1 MKKRMG
7 EFMGTSVRAFPDGV
21 SNATLFVPQQKIE
34 QNDQSIFASFW
45 MGGYEGAD
53 HLNGSDGV
61 VSMCD
66 ITQHH
71 LHAAAD
77 YARLADF
84 GIRTVRESAGWRIV
98 DQPDGFEFASLE
110 SRARAAQAEGLQ
122 VVWTLCHYGWPDGL
136 DVFSADFVDRF
147 ARYAGAVA
155 GYLRGFTSA
164 CPVYAPINELSF
176 LSWAACEA
184 SRTQFDSRLCNRSQ
198 ELRRQLV
205 RAAIAACDAIWEVD
219 PRARILH
226 TDPLV
231 HIAAPAGRPQLAP
244 EAARQC
250 ELQFQ
255 GWDMLRGTVEPELG
269 GHPRYLDLVGVNYYQ
284 GNQWELVTARTLN
297 WRLDDPRRVSLATLL
312 DKVHRRYARPIII
325 AETGHLGVGRSAWLR
340 DVAEDVHAACRQGV
354 PVQGICLYPI
364 IDRPDWDNTDQWHS
378 SGLWDL
384 EPLGNGELRRNLD
397 QDFAAA
403 LHELQ
408 RNRPGLPS
416 QRFHRPPMRQREQSR
431 I

>member
-1 MKKRMG
+1 
-7 EFMGTSVRAFPDGV
+7 MGTRVRAFSVDV

-34 QNDQSIFASFW
+34 QRDQSIFSSFW

-53 HLNGSDGV
+53 HVNRAGAPGSG
-61 VSMCD
+61 D
-66 ITQHH
+66 ITQHQ
-71 LHAAAD
+71 LLAAAD

-84 GIRTVRESAGWRIV
+84 GIRTVRESVGWRVV
-98 DQPDGFEFASLE
+98 DQPGGFEFDSLE

-122 VVWTLCHYGWPDGL
+122 VVWTLCQSGWPDGL
-136 DVFSADFVDRF
+136 DVFSEDFVHRF
-147 ARYAGAVA
+147 GQYAGAVA
-155 GYLRGFTSA
+155 GYLRAFTSA

-176 LSWAACEA
+176 LSWAACET
-184 SRTQFDSRLCNRSQ
+184 SRTQFDSRLRNRSR

-205 RAAIAACDAIWEVD
+205 RASIAACDAIWVVE
-219 PRARILH
+219 PRARMLH
-226 TDPLV
+226 TDPLI
-231 HIAAPAGRPQLAP
+231 HIAAPASRPELAA
-244 EAARQC
+244 EATRQC
-250 ELQFQ
+250 ELQFE

-284 GNQWELVTARTLN
+284 GNQWELATGRTLD

-312 DKVHRRYARPIII
+312 DKVHQRYGRPLII

-340 DVAEDVHAACRQGV
+340 DVAEDVHDACRLGV

-364 IDRPDWDNTDQWHS
+364 IDRPDWDKPDQWHS

-384 EPLGNGELRRNLD
+384 EPLENGELQRNLN

-408 RNRPGLPS
+408 RERPDQIS
-416 QRFHRPPMRQREQSR
+416 QHLHRPR
-431 I
+431 IRPAEHARL